1 MSTHVV
7 DANDV
12 ANMAVKTFMP
22 DIGGGVGSLT
32 SVPFARGQE
41 GSAPSALEP
50 LQELKFLTNGGNNDQ
65 EPTMGTIVE
74 PPPGYNKRRTTNPLP
89 DSDELSFLSG
99 LFL

>member
-74 PPPGYNKRRTTNPLP
+74 RSFHPPLVTTKDGLRTLCPTPTSYP
-89 DSDELSFLSG
+89 
-99 LFL
+99 